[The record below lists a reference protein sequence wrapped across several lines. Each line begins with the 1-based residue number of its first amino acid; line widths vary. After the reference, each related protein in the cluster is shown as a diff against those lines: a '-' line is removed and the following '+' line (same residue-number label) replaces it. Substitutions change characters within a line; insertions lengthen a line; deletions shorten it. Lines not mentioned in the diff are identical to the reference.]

1 MGGFID
7 LTGQKFGRLTVLE
20 RSFNGRN
27 GRGTA
32 WLCKCECGIYLISY
46 TKVLRSRNTQSC
58 GCLHREQLA
67 SRNKQHKKHGH
78 EGERLYGV
86 WHGMK
91 QRCYDSNRK
100 DFPNY
105 GGRGI
110 KVCSEWMDYSVF
122 REWAYANGYNENAF
136 YMECTLDRIDVNE
149 MYCPDNCR
157 WVNAKEQ
164 ANNRRPRRKTC
175 S

>member
-7 LTGQKFGRLTVLE
+7 LTGQRFGRLVVLE
-20 RSFNGRN
+20 RSFNGRD

-32 WLCKCECGIYLISY
+32 WLCRCKCGTHLISY
-46 TKVLRSRNTQSC
+46 TRDLRSGNTRSC

-67 SRNKQHKKHGH
+67 TRNQENAKHGH

-100 DFPNY
+100 DFSNY
-105 GGRGI
+105 GARGI
-110 KVCSEWMDYSVF
+110 KVCSEWMDYGVF
-122 REWAYANGYNENAF
+122 REWAYANGYNENAS
-136 YMECTLDRIDVNE
+136 YMECTLDRIDVNG
-149 MYCPDNCR
+149 MYCPENCR
-157 WVNAKEQ
+157 WVSAKDQ
-164 ANNRRPRRKTC
+164 ANNRRPRRKT
-175 S
+175 